1 MDTAV
6 RDDNMQLDDF
16 AAEYRNLLES
26 GKHGALLAKCM
37 SLYNN
42 DVTDNTLCFHKKS
55 DGKYYEKGSGSG
67 STEVTDIKNPLDD
80 TVITATD
87 ISGLYPGSQI
97 KFSDIRDHRDMS
109 SYNFDHTT
117 FVDDWFDLRTSFGEI
132 SKDAD
137 GNIDVL
143 GSEMLQK
150 YKDEYDDT
158 IYDKHK
164 NLLKKRNNLD
174 NKMRDL
180 YGETGDVDLNLD
192 SSVYS
197 TMLFTVMTTS
207 LLYYLF
213 IKM

>member
-26 GKHGALLAKCM
+26 GKQGALLANCM

-42 DVTDNTLCFHKKS
+42 DVTDDTVCFHKQS
-55 DGKYYEKGSGSG
+55 NGKYYEKDSG
-67 STEVTDIKNPLDD
+67 STEVNIKNPLDD

-97 KFSDIRDHRDMS
+97 TFSDIRNHRDLS
-109 SYNFDHTT
+109 SYNFNPTT

-150 YKDEYDDT
+150 YKDEYDET
-158 IYDKHK
+158 IYDEHK